1 MGKRQEIKMKLH
13 KVLGCLKAVEEGIK
27 EQLDENNQRLQ
38 QLRVNLKSLD
48 RKSNNTE
55 TFNSLRNKIE
65 KTMQDTEEELRQLTQ
80 LLEDNETEN
89 RIRVQILLKTAED
102 QKIPACTQFEE
113 GFYKSTDPDSN
124 MRTPYNLET
133 FLLSHLIFSVLRRQN
148 FQLKPPSEEETME
161 DGSCKMEVEE
171 DVKPT
176 RNNSPPPVPPPV
188 VQVQP
193 ATPVKRPLAQSV
205 LERPTAALPHR
216 RGRRPLKLLK

>member
-1 MGKRQEIKMKLH
+1 MKLH

-102 QKIPACTQFEE
+102 QRYQLAPNLK
-113 GFYKSTDPDSN
+113 KDST
-124 MRTPYNLET
+124 RAQILIATCEHLT
-133 FLLSHLIFSVLRRQN
+133 TWRLSFCPILS
-148 FQLKPPSEEETME
+148 FQY
-161 DGSCKMEVEE
+161 
-171 DVKPT
+171 
-176 RNNSPPPVPPPV
+176 
-188 VQVQP
+188 
-193 ATPVKRPLAQSV
+193 
-205 LERPTAALPHR
+205 
-216 RGRRPLKLLK
+216 